1 VPGVNGV
8 SSIRRLIPVRS
19 AILWG
24 ASIALFALLAG
35 CVLFGLWVWSGLA
48 NLADRIAAVSVGIGA
63 ATLFITVIAALVA
76 LAAYHAATQ
85 APDLQ
90 PQILFP
96 GSEPNRPR
104 LVSNPQQAQEGVF
117 GKFAD
122 FSQLVA
128 RVRIYNASKFSAR
141 NPLMR
146 IRLRNLSGVKESNS
160 PYGWE
165 SLDGDANGTTWF
177 QWEGGADQMVHGKS
191 LSFLP
196 NLRVPGLMTLGPEPP
211 SLTLEVLAEGSE
223 PRTVV
228 VPVEVISPQEWC
240 AEDMSRITALP
251 PELQLLVNPTRDPDP
266 A

>member
-1 VPGVNGV
+1 V

-177 QWEGGADQMVHGKS
+177 QWEGGRRSDGARQVS
-191 LSFLP
+191 EFP
-196 NLRVPGLMTLGPEPP
+196 TQPESPR
-211 SLTLEVLAEGSE
+211 LDD
-223 PRTVV
+223 PRTRT
-228 VPVEVISPQEWC
+228 PLTD
-240 AEDMSRITALP
+240 AGGAGRGFRTEDGGGPGRSH
-251 PELQLLVNPTRDPDP
+251 
-266 A
+266 